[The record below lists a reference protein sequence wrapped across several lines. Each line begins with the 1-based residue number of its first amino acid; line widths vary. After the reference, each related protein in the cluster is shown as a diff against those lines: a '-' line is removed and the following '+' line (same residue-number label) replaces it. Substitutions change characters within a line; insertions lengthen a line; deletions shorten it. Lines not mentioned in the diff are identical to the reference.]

1 MKQTFFHLHNLVITL
16 FIYITYILI
25 LISILGF
32 NDKGDEYLTILNT
45 YMKIYVSIF
54 LIIRFNPFTKN
65 NFNELD
71 RKFAFTS
78 GMFILTTSAI
88 AQYGEKFKNLLFRR
102 FSSM

>member
-1 MKQTFFHLHNLVITL
+1 MRQTFFYLHNLLITL
-16 FIYITYILI
+16 FIYITYTLL
-25 LISILGF
+25 LISILGLS
-32 NDKGDEYLTILNT
+32 DKGKEYLEILDK

-65 NFNELD
+65 EFNELD

-88 AQYGEKFKNLLFRR
+88 AQYGKKKV
-102 FSSM
+102 SSFFD